1 MTKLRRNSLQRIKG
15 DLGGLSPLLEELQT
29 LMHRGRFENLI
40 LWSCEENLDPSR
52 RYRLVEKLLSKNSWV
67 PRPLKVINWLQLT
80 YIYII

>member
-40 LWSCEENLDPSR
+40 L
-52 RYRLVEKLLSKNSWV
+52 
-67 PRPLKVINWLQLT
+67 
-80 YIYII
+80 